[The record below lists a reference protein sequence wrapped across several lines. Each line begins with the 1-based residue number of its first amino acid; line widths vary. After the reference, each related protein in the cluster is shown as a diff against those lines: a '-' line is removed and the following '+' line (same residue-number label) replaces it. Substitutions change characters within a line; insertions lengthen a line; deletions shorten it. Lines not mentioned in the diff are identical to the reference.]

1 MQGRHA
7 NHGFNADEEKAARI
21 ANSAAKEG
29 RNKVSKRGGK
39 SSKYDDMNKEE
50 LYKRAK
56 KVGIKGRSDMS
67 KSELRKAL
75 VRSRPHGGSGVLSA
89 PGQQPVGP
97 TSEICPAEGAPTR
110 CCGRRSY
117 ADGPVSP

>member
-1 MQGRHA
+1 LRKEHEVPNSSIKDEKTYRKVREQGA
-7 NHGFNADEEKAARI
+7 SEEKAARI

-67 KSELRKAL
+67 KSELVKAL
-75 VRSRPHGGSGVLSA
+75 RDH
-89 PGQQPVGP
+89 
-97 TSEICPAEGAPTR
+97 
-110 CCGRRSY
+110 
-117 ADGPVSP
+117 